1 MTGERGLRD
10 AEQMTQE
17 AAARLRVPASEMLVC
32 STGII
37 GTFMPMELVRN
48 GIVDAAAALQTD
60 DTSAARAIMTTDS
73 HPKRAAVRHRDGW
86 TVGGFAK
93 GTVNIAPRLATMLV
107 VLTTDARAT
116 PTNLDNA
123 LAEAIALT
131 LNSITIDGEAST
143 NDTVLVFANGASEME
158 PASSDLITA
167 ITAVCRTL
175 AEAIVA
181 DGRGATKLVKVS
193 ISHAANQTQARA
205 AARAVA
211 ESLLVKCAL
220 NGGEPDWGRVAAAV
234 GQADANARFDHLSIV
249 MGDTTVLNRGTPA
262 SEETLARARFALAEQ
277 EVHVNVDLA
286 TGDAGAE
293 MLTTDLS
300 PDYVQLGAARA
311 SDAWN

>member
-17 AAARLRVPASEMLVC
+17 AAARLHLPASEMLVC
-32 STGII
+32 STGIV

-48 GIVDAAAALQTD
+48 GIVDAAAALQAD
-60 DTSAARAIMTTDS
+60 DMSAARAIMTTDS
-73 HPKRAAVRHRDGW
+73 YPKRAAVRHGDGW

-107 VLTTDARAT
+107 VITTDARAT
-116 PTNLDNA
+116 PTSLNNA
-123 LAEAIALT
+123 LAGAITPT
-131 LNSITIDGEAST
+131 LNSITIDGETST

-158 PASSDLITA
+158 PASCDITTA
-167 ITAVCRTL
+167 IAAVCRTL

-193 ISHAANQTQARA
+193 ITHAANQTQARA

-234 GQADANARFDHLSIV
+234 GQSDANARFDHLTIV
-249 MGDTTVLNRGTPA
+249 MGGTTVLNRGTPA
-262 SEETLARARFALAEQ
+262 NEDALAKARSALAEQ
-277 EVHVNVDLA
+277 KVHVTVDLA
-286 TGDAGAE
+286 TGDDSAQ

-311 SDAWN
+311 SDAWS